1 MLEVLLAKHDI
12 VPLGTGELIRHHP
25 DLFDT
30 KDKARTAIKAV
41 TVKYPELGQRIKVG
55 GISSINIINRQ
66 YPTYFHKT
74 TALIKYTPDKK
85 GAKPGYAL
93 IRKRQGQSLQ
103 QVLDGLT
110 TTKPIKP
117 RKRSANNTKV
127 PPTHYDIQGFIS
139 KELLPLP
146 DPLCKKQY
154 YDEQQRKWGTKPNK
168 DTTDECGNDN
178 GRVYYVTQRSR

>member
-1 MLEVLLAKHDI
+1 M
-12 VPLGTGELIRHHP
+12 
-25 DLFDT
+25 
-30 KDKARTAIKAV
+30 
-41 TVKYPELGQRIKVG
+41 KVG
-55 GISSINIINRQ
+55 GVWSINNINRRN
-66 YPTYFHKT
+66 PTYFHKT
-74 TALIKYTPDKK
+74 TALIRYTPDKK
-85 GAKPGYAL
+85 GAKPVYAL
-93 IRKRQGQSLQ
+93 VRKRQGHSLQ
-103 QVLDGLT
+103 QILDELT

-117 RKRSANNTKV
+117 RKRSVNNTNV